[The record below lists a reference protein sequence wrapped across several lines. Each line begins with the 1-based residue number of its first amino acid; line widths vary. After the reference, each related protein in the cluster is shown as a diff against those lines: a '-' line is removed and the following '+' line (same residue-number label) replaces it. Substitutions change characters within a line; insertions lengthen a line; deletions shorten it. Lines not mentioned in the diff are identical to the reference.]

1 MRACLDLN
9 IWVADILAQ
18 RDGRTGSACQLIVNA
33 VRGLEA
39 DSPLQLIVSWGM
51 LDRLQTVLTD
61 QLGFEAS
68 TAVELAE
75 AISSYA
81 EQGPSLTLGGAGV
94 IPIHDRED
102 RHVLETAWAG
112 RAAVLVTADFRGFM
126 SADAEV
132 LLDGRLA
139 RLRRGDQT
147 PFLVHPF
154 TFAAWL
160 RGEEVKGLALTTR
173 NHPRQ

>member
-9 IWVADILAQ
+9 IWVAEILAR
-18 RDGRTGSACQLIVNA
+18 RDGRSGSACQLIVNV
-33 VRGLEA
+33 VRGLTPET
-39 DSPLQLIVSWGM
+39 PLQLVISWGM
-51 LDRLQTVLTD
+51 LDRLQAVLVD
-61 QLGFEAS
+61 QLDFAPS
-68 TAVELAE
+68 TAADIAD

-112 RAAVLVTADFRGFM
+112 GASVLVTIDFRGFL
-126 SADAEV
+126 SADAEM
-132 LLDGRLA
+132 LIEGRLA
-139 RLRRGDQT
+139 KLRRADQV
-147 PFLVHPF
+147 LYLIHPY

-160 RGEEVKGLALTTR
+160 RGDEIEGLALPLASER
-173 NHPRQ
+173 